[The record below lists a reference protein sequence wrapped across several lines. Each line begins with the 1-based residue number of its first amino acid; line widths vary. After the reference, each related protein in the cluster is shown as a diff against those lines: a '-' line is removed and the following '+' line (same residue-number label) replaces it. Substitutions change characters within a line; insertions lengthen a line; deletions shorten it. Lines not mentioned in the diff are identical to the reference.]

1 MKARHILLPLA
12 ITAAVTVTLTT
23 PANAASLVPSGER
36 SFAQSTLE
44 PAYDAAHAGV
54 ITYLL
59 TPNKAPNP
67 VKSNP
72 KSWAPIY
79 VPVYPVGSTAASG
92 YNCAHTPVENCPS
105 HGDGVAGAAQA
116 IITAANGFA
125 DVYAAGVAGHDHVL
139 DVPGGDDFNIAWEP
153 VLVLFTTADAANE
166 HLVTD
171 SAILAAQARGDV
183 VLIPVAS
190 LTFHCSVVPV
200 TLWNKGTPIV

>member
-105 HGDGVAGAAQA
+105 HGDGVADAAQA
-116 IITAANGFA
+116 ISVHNGFG
-125 DVYAAGVAGHDHVL
+125 DVYKAGVAGHDHVL